1 MNPDNLAILGAFL
14 PFSETLL
21 FLGMAIMGPYWFM
34 TSKPTLSIR
43 TIHGAHQTVYTY
55 HSRKS

>member
-21 FLGMAIMGPYWFM
+21 FLGMAIMGTYWFM
-34 TSKPTLSIR
+34 TSKTTLSIQ
-43 TIHGAHQTVYTY
+43 TIHRGAPNRLYL
-55 HSRKS
+55 S